1 MRMKKLCTNHAFK
14 YLLIGF
20 VLLSMSQ
27 QLQAQTYYYK
37 GTGAL
42 NSTTSWGVNTDG
54 TGTEPA
60 DFITASQIFIIQNAT
75 NILFNSGTW
84 TVSGT
89 GTKVHLGNPTTA
101 TPNTPS
107 PAITLTIA
115 AGNTINTSGQLF
127 DVAIPSSGNHKI
139 IYQNTTPISVG
150 TINDANLEIVY
161 DGAVFATST
170 SRVYGNVSLINGASI
185 DISGA
190 TNGPTFNN
198 LTVEAGCTLTG
209 PVGGSNTWIGIKAG
223 GVVTINGTLKAGRAG
238 GLFTANVAFPV
249 VNSTS
254 NATLLFNSAT
264 VTQGTNL
271 ILGPASTID
280 FYRGTTGQASVAQTI
295 QALNYANLILSNS
308 APAAI
313 ANSKVYGSGN
323 FNISGTFT
331 VNLLTGATITT
342 PTTQNITLLPGARLV
357 INSATPFPAP
367 SGSGK
372 LTLQSN
378 STATASIG
386 TLATGAS
393 ISGNVTVQQFI
404 PSGFRKYRFLSHP
417 FTTAQPLSQITDN
430 IDITGNTAGTTGQV
444 GQTVGASFTAT
455 STNNPSAYFFNTSNA
470 NGNVTNDGG
479 WSAFT
484 DATTS
489 SWGIGQGMRVLI
501 RGTKGQTGTLDG
513 TNNNPDAVTLDMA
526 GTVNTGAVNVNL
538 VTGGSGSTTG
548 FNFVGNPYASP
559 VDIGAVL
566 TAASANLGSSFY
578 VRNPQTGSYITVNP
592 IPPSYIIPA
601 YTSFFVQATAPTTLN
616 FTEANKNVC
625 SSCPTVF
632 RTSTFQNSIQLKVMY
647 NGVEYDSYTLNLHK
661 NNIDAYNKKDDAI
674 KLMNDGISIYS
685 LSTDMEKLAA
695 DYRNIE
701 NDSIIPLG
709 ISIPANYGKLTYTIK
724 VEGFTMGNNTKIIL
738 HDKLKNTYTELAKD
752 LTYSLEID
760 ASNPNSVGNNRL
772 ALIYKK
778 PSAIDIFNASTDVTI
793 TATKNQFVVR
803 YENALAQK
811 TSIKIVNV
819 AGQVLKN
826 FDLSNQTSVQKNIPN
841 SDLADGLYII
851 EVEIGKEK
859 IARKIIK

>member
-1 MRMKKLCTNHAFK
+1 MKKFFTSRFVKLCSIAIF
-14 YLLIGF
+14 F
-20 VLLSMSQ
+20 VLIAQKIS
-27 QLQAQTYYYK
+27 AQTFYYK

-42 NSTTSWGVNTDG
+42 NSTTSWGANTDG
-54 TGTEPA
+54 TGAEPA
-60 DFITASQIFIIQNAT
+60 NFTTDAQTYIIQNTT
-75 NILFNSGTW
+75 NIVFNSGTW
-84 TVSGT
+84 LVSGV

-170 SRVYGNVSLINGASI
+170 SRVYGNVSLINGATI

-223 GVVTINGTLKAGRAG
+223 GVVTINGLFKVGRAG
-238 GLFTANVAFPV
+238 GLFTAGVAFPV

-254 NATLLFNSAT
+254 NGTLLFNSAT
-264 VTQGTNL
+264 VTQGNNL
-271 ILGPASTID
+271 ILGPNSTID
-280 FYRGTTGQASVAQTI
+280 YYRGTTGQVGAQTV
-295 QALNYANLILSNS
+295 QALNYANLIFSNLAVS
-308 APAAI
+308 SNKTWGAGT
-313 ANSKVYGSGN
+313 SSV
-323 FNISGTFT
+323 SGTFS
-331 VNLLTGATITT
+331 VNLLGTITT
-342 PTTQNITLLPGARLV
+342 PVAQNITLKPGARLV
-357 INSATPFPAP
+357 INSSTVFPAP
-367 SGSGK
+367 TGSGK
-372 LTLQSN
+372 FTLESN

-393 ISGNVTVQQFI
+393 ITGNVTVQQFI
-404 PSGFRKYRFLSHP
+404 PGGFRKYRFLSHP

-430 IDITGNTAGTTGQV
+430 IDITGNTAGTSGQV
-444 GQTVGASFTAT
+444 GQTVGTGFSAT
-455 STNNPSAYFFNTSNA
+455 PTNNPSAFFFNTANA
-470 NGNVTNDGG
+470 NGNGTNDGG

-489 SWGIGQGMRVLI
+489 SWTRGQGIRILI

-526 GTVNTGAVNVNL
+526 GVLNTGAVNVNL
-538 VTGGSGSTTG
+538 VTGGSGSTSG

-566 TAASANLGSSFY
+566 TAAAANLGSSFY
-578 VRNPQTGSYITVNP
+578 IRNPQTGTYITVNP
-592 IPPSYIIPA
+592 IPASYIIPA
-601 YTSFFVQATAPTTLN
+601 YTSFFVQATSPTSLN
-616 FTEANKNVC
+616 FTEANKNAC

-632 RTSTFQNSIQLKVMY
+632 RTATNKQSIQLKVLY
-647 NGVEYDSYTLNLHK
+647 NGVEYDRYTLNVDK
-661 NNIDAYNKKDDAI
+661 NYTNNFNRKDDAI
-674 KLMNDGISIYS
+674 KLMNDGLNIYS

-701 NDSIIPLG
+701 SDSIIPLG
-709 ISIPANYGKLTYTIK
+709 ITVPANFGKLTYTIQ
-724 VEGFTMGNNTKIIL
+724 VAEFSVSTGTKIIL
-738 HDKLKNTYTELAKD
+738 HDKWKNTFTELTKD
-752 LTYSLEID
+752 LSVSLEVD
-760 ASNPNSVGNNRL
+760 ATNSNSVGNNRL

-778 PSAIDIFNASTDVTI
+778 PTVTSAINTLTGVTI
-793 TATKNQFVVR
+793 ATAKNQFVVK

-819 AGQVLKN
+819 AGQVMKN
-826 FDLSNQTSVQKNIPN
+826 FDLGNQTSVQKNITN
-841 SDLADGLYII
+841 TDLADGLYII
-851 EVEIGKEK
+851 EVAIGNEK
-859 IARKIIK
+859 TVRKIIK

>member
-1 MRMKKLCTNHAFK
+1 MKKFFTSRFVKLCSIAIF
-14 YLLIGF
+14 F
-20 VLLSMSQ
+20 VLIAQKIS
-27 QLQAQTYYYK
+27 AQTFYYK

-42 NSTTSWGVNTDG
+42 NSTTSWGANTDG

-75 NILFNSGTW
+75 NIVFNSGTW
-84 TVSGT
+84 TVSGA

-170 SRVYGNVSLINGASI
+170 SRVYGNVSLINGATI

-223 GVVTINGTLKAGRAG
+223 GVVTINGLFKVGRAG
-238 GLFTANVAFPV
+238 GLFTAGVAFPV

-254 NATLLFNSAT
+254 NGTLLFNSAT
-264 VTQGTNL
+264 VTQGNNL
-271 ILGPASTID
+271 ILGPNSTID
-280 FYRGTTGQASVAQTI
+280 YYRGTTGQVGAQTV
-295 QALNYANLILSNS
+295 QALNYANLIFSNLAVS
-308 APAAI
+308 SNKTWGAGT
-313 ANSKVYGSGN
+313 SSV
-323 FNISGTFT
+323 SGTFS
-331 VNLLTGATITT
+331 VNLLGTITT
-342 PTTQNITLLPGARLV
+342 PVAQNITLKPGARLV
-357 INSATPFPAP
+357 INSSTVFPAP
-367 SGSGK
+367 TGSGK
-372 LTLQSN
+372 FTLESN

-393 ISGNVTVQQFI
+393 ITGNVTVQQFI
-404 PSGFRKYRFLSHP
+404 PGGFRKYRFLSHP

-430 IDITGNTAGTTGQV
+430 IDITGNTAGTSGQV
-444 GQTVGASFTAT
+444 GQTVGTGFSAT
-455 STNNPSAYFFNTSNA
+455 PTNNPSAFFFNTANA
-470 NGNVTNDGG
+470 NGNGTNDGG

-489 SWGIGQGMRVLI
+489 SWARGQGIRVLI

-526 GTVNTGAVNVNL
+526 GVLNTGAVNVNL
-538 VTGGSGSTTG
+538 VTGGSGSTSG

-559 VDIGAVL
+559 VDIGSVL

-578 VRNPQTGSYITVNP
+578 VRNPQTGTYITVNP

-616 FTEANKNVC
+616 FTEANKTVC

-632 RTSTFQNSIQLKVMY
+632 RTAANQQSIQLKVLF
-647 NGVEYDSYTLNLHK
+647 NGVEYDRYTLNVDK
-661 NNIDAYNKKDDAI
+661 NYTNNFNRKDDAI
-674 KLMNDGISIYS
+674 KLMNDGLNIYS

-701 NDSIIPLG
+701 SDSIIPLG
-709 ISIPANYGKLTYTIK
+709 ITIPANFGKLTYTIQ
-724 VEGFTMGNNTKIIL
+724 VAEFSVSTGTKIIL
-738 HDKLKNTYTELAKD
+738 HDKWKNTLTELTKD
-752 LTYSLEID
+752 LSVSLEVD
-760 ASNPNSVGNNRL
+760 ATNPNSVGNNRL

-778 PSAIDIFNASTDVTI
+778 PTVTSAINTLTGVTI
-793 TATKNQFVVR
+793 ATTKNQFVVK

-819 AGQVLKN
+819 AGQVMKN
-826 FDLSNQTSVQKNIPN
+826 FDFGNQTSVQKNITN
-841 SDLADGLYII
+841 TDLADGLYII
-851 EVEIGKEK
+851 EVAIGNEK
-859 IARKIIK
+859 TVRKIIK

>member
-1 MRMKKLCTNHAFK
+1 MKKFFTSRFVKLCSIAIF
-14 YLLIGF
+14 F
-20 VLLSMSQ
+20 VLIAQKIS
-27 QLQAQTYYYK
+27 AQTFYYK

-42 NSTTSWGVNTDG
+42 NSTTSWGANTDG

-75 NILFNSGTW
+75 NIVFNSGTW
-84 TVSGT
+84 TVSGA

-170 SRVYGNVSLINGASI
+170 SRVYGNVSLINGATI

-223 GVVTINGTLKAGRAG
+223 GVVTINGLFKVGRAG
-238 GLFTANVAFPV
+238 GLFTAGVAFPV

-254 NATLLFNSAT
+254 NGTLLFNSAT
-264 VTQGTNL
+264 VTQGNNL
-271 ILGPASTID
+271 ILGPNSTID
-280 FYRGTTGQASVAQTI
+280 YYRGTTGQVGAQTV
-295 QALNYANLILSNS
+295 QALNYANLIFSNLAVS
-308 APAAI
+308 SNKTWGAGT
-313 ANSKVYGSGN
+313 SSV
-323 FNISGTFT
+323 SGTFS
-331 VNLLTGATITT
+331 VNLLGTITT
-342 PTTQNITLLPGARLV
+342 PVAQNITLKPGARLV
-357 INSATPFPAP
+357 INSSTVFPAP
-367 SGSGK
+367 TGSGK
-372 LTLQSN
+372 FTLESN

-393 ISGNVTVQQFI
+393 ITGNVTVQQFI
-404 PSGFRKYRFLSHP
+404 PGGFRKYRFLSHP

-430 IDITGNTAGTTGQV
+430 IDITGNTAGTSGQV
-444 GQTVGASFTAT
+444 GQTVGTGFSAT
-455 STNNPSAYFFNTSNA
+455 PTNNPSAFFFNTANA
-470 NGNVTNDGG
+470 NGNGTNDGG

-489 SWGIGQGMRVLI
+489 SWARGQGIRVLI

-526 GTVNTGAVNVNL
+526 GVLNTGAVNVNL
-538 VTGGSGSTTG
+538 VTGGSGSTSG

-559 VDIGAVL
+559 VDIGSVL

-578 VRNPQTGSYITVNP
+578 VRNPQTGTYITVNP

-616 FTEANKNVC
+616 FTEANKTVC

-632 RTSTFQNSIQLKVMY
+632 RTAANQQSIQLKVLF
-647 NGVEYDSYTLNLHK
+647 NGVEYDRYTLNVDK
-661 NNIDAYNKKDDAI
+661 NYTNNFNRKDDAI
-674 KLMNDGISIYS
+674 KLMNDGLNIYS

-701 NDSIIPLG
+701 SDSIIPLG
-709 ISIPANYGKLTYTIK
+709 ITIPANFGKLTYTIQ
-724 VEGFTMGNNTKIIL
+724 VAEFSVSTGTKIIL
-738 HDKLKNTYTELAKD
+738 HDKWKNTLTELTKD
-752 LTYSLEID
+752 LSVSLEVD
-760 ASNPNSVGNNRL
+760 ATNPNSVGNNRL

-778 PSAIDIFNASTDVTI
+778 PTVTSAINTLTGVTI
-793 TATKNQFVVR
+793 ATAKNQFVVK

-819 AGQVLKN
+819 AGQIMKN
-826 FDLSNQTSVQKNIPN
+826 FDLGNQTSVQKNITN
-841 SDLADGLYII
+841 TDLADGLYII
-851 EVEIGKEK
+851 EVAIGNEK
-859 IARKIIK
+859 TVRKIIK